1 MIRFS
6 RTVSSTSRASCW
18 GTTPRR
24 ERICGPSR
32 SGSMPIT
39 RSVPPLI
46 GETHPIIRIVE
57 VLPAPLG
64 PRNPNDSPAAT
75 SKSTASTATNSP
87 KRLVSPRAWMSG
99 DVGWSDMSPESYTA
113 GLSAVR
119 DGPRVD
125 GHDAA
130 GHTDPGHVPEPGL
143 AHDLGDAIGSR
154 VALHAP
160 HEVAIRATLAG
171 HATDDRHD
179 LVEPELQDP
188 GNAALRPGDLEADD
202 TAARPDRAGKLRES
216 LAVIRQVA
224 HPEGDRR
231 GVKGSVLGRQ
241 RQRVADH
248 VREAGT
254 VGEPLL
260 GDADHGR

>member
-1 MIRFS
+1 MTRFS
-6 RTVSSTSRASCW
+6 RTVRSTSRVSCC
-18 GTTPRR
+18 GTTPILD
-24 ERICGPSR
+24 RIRGPSR
-32 SGSMPIT
+32 TGSIPST
-39 RSVPPLI
+39 VSVPPLS
-46 GETHPIIRIVE
+46 GDTQPIIRIVE
-57 VLPAPLG
+57 VLPAPFG

-130 GHTDPGHVPEPGL
+130 GHADPGDVPETGL

-160 HEVAIRATLAG
+160 DEIAICAALAG

-179 LVEPELQDP
+179 L
-188 GNAALRPGDLEADD
+188 
-202 TAARPDRAGKLRES
+202 
-216 LAVIRQVA
+216 
-224 HPEGDRR
+224 
-231 GVKGSVLGRQ
+231 
-241 RQRVADH
+241 
-248 VREAGT
+248 
-254 VGEPLL
+254 
-260 GDADHGR
+260 